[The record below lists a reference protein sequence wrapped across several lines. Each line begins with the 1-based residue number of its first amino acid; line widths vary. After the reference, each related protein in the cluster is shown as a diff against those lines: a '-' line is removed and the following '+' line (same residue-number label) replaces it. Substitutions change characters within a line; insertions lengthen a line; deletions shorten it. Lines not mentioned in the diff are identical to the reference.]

1 MRTSGYVNMET
12 NLHFFYNITNERG
25 TKTVFTYAHVK
36 RFYGQSERAYY
47 LNYFI
52 KPITLGKNR
61 SINNNDN
68 YIIIGTEIKSKSKIK
83 QIYGSKFTDAKFL
96 IACNDQ

>member
-1 MRTSGYVNMET
+1 MLIADLTST
-12 NLHFFYNITNERG
+12 NLYVIM
-25 TKTVFTYAHVK
+25 KKCKMVSVFTYAHVK